1 MLLLA
6 DNHAVYLHTQDLSN
20 VTLVFLSPNATFDL
34 QLMNVEIMASGVMS
48 GDF

>member
-6 DNHAVYLHTQDLSN
+6 DNHEMYPPQDLPN
-20 VTLVFLSPNATFDL
+20 VTPVIFSPKATSDL
-34 QLMNVEIMASGVMS
+34 QLMNVEIMVSGVMS